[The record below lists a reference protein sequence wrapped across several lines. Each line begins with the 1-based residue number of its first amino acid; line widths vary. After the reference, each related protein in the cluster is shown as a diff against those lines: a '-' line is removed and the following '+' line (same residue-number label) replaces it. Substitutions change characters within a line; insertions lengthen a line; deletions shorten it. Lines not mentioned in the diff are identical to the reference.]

1 MQRRKAVI
9 ARTSVLDMRV
19 GLNPRIAGGGQ
30 ARSTLFVSIIPRT
43 HHQHTPFDA
52 TLFLGSSKAPCHI
65 YTFSMFSN
73 RLVTVLLGKRQLLK
87 MEGVISTNLEVWFS
101 CAMRVCVIPT
111 IQSILLLR
119 SSSSSSSVGCAKS
132 TSSVW
137 TLEIIM
143 DNQAKG
149 KEAYLLFH
157 PVAKLEICSNIRTI
171 CLDKKNTVMY
181 C

>member
-9 ARTSVLDMRV
+9 ARTSVLDMRE

-73 RLVTVLLGKRQLLK
+73 WLVTVQGSAKRWGLG
-87 MEGVISTNLEVWFS
+87 
-101 CAMRVCVIPT
+101 CVNSLPG
-111 IQSILLLR
+111 SAWL
-119 SSSSSSSVGCAKS
+119 
-132 TSSVW
+132 
-137 TLEIIM
+137 
-143 DNQAKG
+143 
-149 KEAYLLFH
+149 
-157 PVAKLEICSNIRTI
+157 
-171 CLDKKNTVMY
+171 
-181 C
+181 